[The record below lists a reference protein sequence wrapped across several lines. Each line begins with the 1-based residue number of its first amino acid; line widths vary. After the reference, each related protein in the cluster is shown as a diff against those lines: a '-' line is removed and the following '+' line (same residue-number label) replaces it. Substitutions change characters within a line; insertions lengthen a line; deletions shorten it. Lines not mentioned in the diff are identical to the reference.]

1 MHSPKLQAE
10 EAAATTTTRSC
21 CWLAGSAFRYSSFLD
36 SDFEKKI
43 CRLANQNQN
52 RPLYIYYLVKSSI
65 YLYMQCRTQYC
76 KFIVQYTSKLFKFTA
91 RYKYQAFTWLYQ
103 KLEQKQILRWEKIFL
118 RIGMMRVIFFRNR
131 LKTTVSY
138 VCESALLQGQKIALY
153 FCNNF
158 GCGSSLQYIATTS
171 LITFYSGLSIASYTC
186 NKYLFCKFF

>member
-10 EAAATTTTRSC
+10 EAAATRSC

-36 SDFEKKI
+36 SDFEKKNFF